1 MSEVA
6 EAFDFIVSGAGSAG
20 CVMAARLSESGRH
33 RVLLLEAGGED
44 NAFWIKVP
52 MGYPMLFTNPKVN
65 WMFES
70 EPEPELR
77 GRRMYHPRGK
87 VLGGTSSING
97 MLYIRGNHRD
107 YDQWRQMGNEG
118 WSWDEVLPYFKKAE
132 NQTRGPSEFH
142 GVGGPLTVS
151 DAPHRHELSDAIVD
165 AAVQAG
171 LPRNPDFN
179 GASQEG
185 AGFFQTT
192 TRNRR
197 RWNTSQAYLKPARS
211 RPNLKVVTNAHATK
225 VLTKDGAAVGIEYRT
240 PAGLQRAMAM
250 REVIVCGG
258 AFGSPQ
264 LLQLSGIGAA
274 AHLSGHG
281 IETVH
286 DLPGVGANL
295 RDHFYASLMFRCP
308 KPITINDL
316 ANSPIRRIWAGMQYV
331 FLKQG
336 PLSGNGIYAGIFA
349 RSDASKERPD
359 LQINTNLWSVASRD
373 KSGMKPHPFPGFTM
387 SPVHLDPQSL
397 GSVGLRSADPFAA
410 PEIRMNFFRVPSD
423 ITAMINGVR
432 LVRHIASQDALKPFN
447 IGEIS
452 ASKDAHSDG
461 EIEAYL
467 RETAI
472 ANLHPVGSCRMGH
485 DAMAVVDPQ
494 LRVRGVR
501 GLRVVDASVMPA
513 LPAGNTN
520 APTIMIAEKASDM
533 VLADAHRAASAA
545 AA

>member
-1 MSEVA
+1 
-6 EAFDFIVSGAGSAG
+6 
-20 CVMAARLSESGRH
+20 MAARLSENGRY
-33 RVLLLEAGGED
+33 RVLLLEAGPED
-44 NAFWIKVP
+44 SAFWIKVP

-77 GRRMYHPRGK
+77 NRRMYQPRGK

-107 YDQWRQMGNEG
+107 YQTWRQMGNEG
-118 WSWDEVLPYFKKAE
+118 WDWEDVLPYFRKAE
-132 NQTRGPSEFH
+132 DQTRGESEYH

-151 DAPHRHELSDAIVD
+151 DAPLKHKLSDAIVD

-179 GASQEG
+179 GPSQEG

-211 RPNLKVVTNAHATK
+211 RSNLKVITNAHTTK
-225 VLTKDGAAVGIEYRT
+225 VLTKDGRAVGIEFRT
-240 PAGLQRAMAM
+240 PSGIQTAMAS

-258 AFGSPQ
+258 AFGSPH
-264 LLQLSGIGAA
+264 LLQLSGIGPAQ
-274 AHLSGHG
+274 HLADQG
-281 IETVH
+281 IDVVR
-286 DLPGVGANL
+286 DLPGVGSNL

-316 ANSPIRRIWAGMQYV
+316 ANNPLRRVWAGMQYV

-336 PLSGNGIYAGIFA
+336 PLSGNGIYAGIFG
-349 RSDASKERPD
+349 RSDPSKEQPD
-359 LQINTNLWSVASRD
+359 IQINTNLWTVASRD

-387 SPVHLDPQSL
+387 SPVHLAPQSL
-397 GSVGLRSADPFAA
+397 GSVRLRSSDPFAD

-432 LVRHIASQDALKPFN
+432 LVRTIASQDALKPFN
-447 IGEIS
+447 SGEVS
-452 ASKDAHSDG
+452 TGKDSHTDD
-461 EIEAYL
+461 EIEGWL

-485 DAMAVVDPQ
+485 DPMAVVDPQ
-494 LRVRGVR
+494 LRVHGVR

-513 LPAGNTN
+513 LPSGNTN
-520 APTIMIAEKASDM
+520 APTIMIAERASDM
-533 VLADAHRAASAA
+533 VLEEARRFSPAEAA
-545 AA
+545 